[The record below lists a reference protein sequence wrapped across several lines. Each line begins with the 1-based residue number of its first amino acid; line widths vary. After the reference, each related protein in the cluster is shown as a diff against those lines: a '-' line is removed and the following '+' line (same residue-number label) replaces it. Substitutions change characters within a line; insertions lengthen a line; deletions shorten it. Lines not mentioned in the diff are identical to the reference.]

1 MYGFGLNTHKRSMV
15 DEKEAQ
21 NILTSYIS
29 EDILGLLIM
38 DRVQSY
44 IKQ

>member
-1 MYGFGLNTHKRSMV
+1 MV
-15 DEKEAQ
+15 DEWEAQ

-38 DRVQSY
+38 DRVHSY
-44 IKQ
+44 FNQ